1 MPVDA
6 GSCYPNDK
14 VWTPVTTGFS
24 RGLVGYW
31 GALVVAGLLLMQHEG
46 VLLLRVA
53 SRTHA
58 DRSSQR
64 RNRECWARRP

>member
-14 VWTPVTTGFS
+14 AKTPVMTGFS

-31 GALVVAGLLLMQHEG
+31 REVVVAGLLLGEQQVNG
-46 VLLLRVA
+46 
-53 SRTHA
+53 
-58 DRSSQR
+58 SSPA
-64 RNRECWARRP
+64 EDALIKDCTTSTYKLVGLFL